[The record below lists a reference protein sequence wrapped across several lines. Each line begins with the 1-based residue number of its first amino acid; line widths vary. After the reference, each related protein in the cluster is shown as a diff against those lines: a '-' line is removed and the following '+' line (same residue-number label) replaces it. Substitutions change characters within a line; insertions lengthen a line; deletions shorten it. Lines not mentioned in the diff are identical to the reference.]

1 MSCCRNHFCS
11 RNHPCLQAGDAGRA
25 QGLPQE
31 RLCPALSPAWINA
44 DTGSAKQ
51 SPGSWSVTHL
61 EYALLTL
68 WPDTLM
74 SPIMCSFG
82 KVLPAK
88 NRGTRAGK
96 SMVHHV
102 QSHSPPS
109 CARTDRRGHTQ
120 ATLLPPGQ
128 DKPSGTVISAEG
140 WGKLCCDTCV
150 TPAARAPP
158 AQWCYQ
164 CSAGELCC
172 HLGLGCSEGTFKSN
186 CSFNTLF

>member
-1 MSCCRNHFCS
+1 
-11 RNHPCLQAGDAGRA
+11 
-25 QGLPQE
+25 
-31 RLCPALSPAWINA
+31 
-44 DTGSAKQ
+44 
-51 SPGSWSVTHL
+51 
-61 EYALLTL
+61 
-68 WPDTLM
+68 M

-128 DKPSGTVISAEG
+128 DKPSGTVISHQQQEHHWHSGVTSAVLVSSAVTWG
-140 WGKLCCDTCV
+140 WDVLRALSRV
-150 TPAARAPP
+150 TVVLSPCFDKPGTLVCLKDSFTLKSCELSPWGR
-158 AQWCYQ
+158 QQ
-164 CSAGELCC
+164 CLGGYAV
-172 HLGLGCSEGTFKSN
+172 GLGAWDSLHQCKGG
-186 CSFNTLF
+186 